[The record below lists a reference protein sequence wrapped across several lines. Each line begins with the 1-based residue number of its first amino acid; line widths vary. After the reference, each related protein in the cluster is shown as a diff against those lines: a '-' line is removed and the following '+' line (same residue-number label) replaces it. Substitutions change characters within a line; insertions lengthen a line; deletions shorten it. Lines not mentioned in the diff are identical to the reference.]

1 MSDRIKT
8 PGEGF
13 NRVLIADVDSDYQI
27 IFSSLIAVLGETPVV
42 VRSGEEA
49 VAVAQE
55 GKIDLAIIDTSMP
68 GMDSLEVCRQIKS
81 VYPGEFIPVLII
93 ATQEVIRDKVRALT
107 EGADD
112 FIAKPFIYEELQ
124 ARIEALLRIRRL
136 HNSLHRAH
144 KELQDMQN
152 QLVAQERQ
160 LAVGQLAAT
169 AAHQLGQPL
178 SAILLNCFLLEQSPK
193 EDAKFKGA
201 LAAIKSDVDRMSD
214 MIDRLRSARA
224 DSTAAYVDNAEML
237 DVSTDESPR
246 EHPED

>member
-1 MSDRIKT
+1 MSDRSQT
-8 PGEGF
+8 PGEAF
-13 NRVLIADVDSDYQI
+13 NRVLIADVDPDYQI

-55 GKIDLAIIDTSMP
+55 GKIDLAIIDASMP
-68 GMDSLEVCRQIKS
+68 GMDSLEVCHQIKS

-93 ATQEVIRDKVRALT
+93 ATQEVIRDKIRALT

-144 KELQDMQN
+144 RELQDMQN

-193 EDAKFKGA
+193 DDAKFKGA

-224 DSTAAYVDNAEML
+224 DSKAEYVDDAEML
-237 DVSTDESPR
+237 DVSIDES
-246 EHPED
+246 

>member
-1 MSDRIKT
+1 MSDPNQT
-8 PGEGF
+8 ADQGF
-13 NRVLIADVDSDYQI
+13 SRVLIADVDPDYQI
-27 IFSSLIAVLGETPVV
+27 IFSSLVAVLGETPVV

-55 GKIDLAIIDTSMP
+55 GKIDLAIIDASMP
-68 GMDSLEVCRQIKS
+68 GMDSLEVCHQIKS

-144 KELQDMQN
+144 RELQDMQN

-193 EDAKFKGA
+193 DDAKFKGA

-224 DSTAAYVDNAEML
+224 DSKAAYVDEAEML
-237 DVSTDESPR
+237 DVSTDGSSR
-246 EHPED
+246 EYPED